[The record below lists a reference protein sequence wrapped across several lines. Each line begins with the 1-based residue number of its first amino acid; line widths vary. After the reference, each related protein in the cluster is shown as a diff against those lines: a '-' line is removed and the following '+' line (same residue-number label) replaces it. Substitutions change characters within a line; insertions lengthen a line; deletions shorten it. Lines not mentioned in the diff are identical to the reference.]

1 MKKTGLDFD
10 SDMLSIP
17 NLASAICS
25 ATSLAH
31 AVLLKSVIVRYFAHH
46 QTLKLTA
53 SEFARGYACLVWAL
67 CKCLQVFALV
77 TLCTRRGS
85 LDLCC

>member
-10 SDMLSIP
+10 TDMLSIP

-31 AVLLKSVIVRYFAHH
+31 AVLLKSLIVRYFALHGR
-46 QTLKLTA
+46 LKLTA
-53 SEFARGYACLVWAL
+53 PEFAKGYACLIWAI
-67 CKCLQVFALV
+67 CKHVYPLLSVAKGDKPSC
-77 TLCTRRGS
+77 
-85 LDLCC
+85 